1 MYSACVSSWIRE
13 LVRQATPKSH
23 GQQAIERDDGRPRLR
38 IGPVGGKTSKSQPA
52 LSNIIIKSHCFYY
65 YLVGLLMV
73 DQASQVSKVFGCLV
87 TEIQGTKKQWF
98 YGLQCQNNPLRA
110 VR

>member
-13 LVRQATPKSH
+13 LVRQATPTSH

-73 DQASQVSKVFGCLV
+73 DQASQVSKVFRLSCHGDP
-87 TEIQGTKKQWF
+87 GHKK
-98 YGLQCQNNPLRA
+98 A
-110 VR
+110 VVLWLAVPK

>member
-23 GQQAIERDDGRPRLR
+23 GQQAIERDDGGPRLR

-65 YLVGLLMV
+65 FLVGVLMV
-73 DQASQVSKVFGCLV
+73 DQASQVSKVFRLSCHGDP
-87 TEIQGTKKQWF
+87 GHKKQWF

>member
-38 IGPVGGKTSKSQPA
+38 IGPSR
-52 LSNIIIKSHCFYY
+52 CFY

-73 DQASQVSKVFGCLV
+73 DQASQPASARISVSMGRSFDV
-87 TEIQGTKKQWF
+87 Q
-98 YGLQCQNNPLRA
+98 
-110 VR
+110 